1 MNREARRWL
10 TRSTLRPV
18 LWFLLLFSFFLP
30 FFGLVCRVF
39 SNYAAGNGHNASS
52 NPNGERHTIDIK
64 DFTNILRLAKLVGGG
79 GQSA

>member
-1 MNREARRWL
+1 
-10 TRSTLRPV
+10 
-18 LWFLLLFSFFLP
+18 
-30 FFGLVCRVF
+30 VF

-79 GQSA
+79 GQSAQRSAAQRSTASWRSLERSAVTAIGAKI